1 MFVEVYDDDQP
12 AVVWLFAG
20 RHNEGGD
27 HARWL
32 LSMQRIDAVA
42 GSRGGAAL
50 LIIDDGNP
58 PPPSSLRGE
67 IAAVARRIRGTSP
80 LAVVTS
86 SSVARLIITGLHA
99 TGVAGFPIQ
108 GHKTVDDA
116 IAWLARASSK
126 ARPEELRPL
135 VGEARARADRAS
147 A

>member
-1 MFVEVYDDDQP
+1 MFVEVYDDSQP

-20 RHNEGGD
+20 RHNVDGE

-32 LSMQRIDAVA
+32 AAMQRLDAVA
-42 GSRGGAAL
+42 GTRGGGAR

-86 SSVARLIITGLHA
+86 SSVARLIIAGLHA

-108 GHKTVDDA
+108 GFKTVDDA
-116 IAWLARASSK
+116 ITWLATASSK
-126 ARPEELRPL
+126 VRAAELRAL
-135 VGEARARADRAS
+135 VDEARARAERTA
-147 A
+147 